1 MCQMFSLLLHN
12 KYYKLLQCLPVDYA
26 PILGKSNYFLSLPH
40 KLMKSSLG
48 KKIKKTFCSISFFLC
63 PHLLLCDG
71 RSVIMRSGFF
81 TRKTSVGSLYFLMY
95 FPPLSLKRPMVF
107 TVSGCGAWKKKKK
120 KKKKANQCWWD
131 HCRGGGGVLHLHIQK
146 TQTQT
151 HWKTANFLLSWKAA
165 DRWKKTYTYYQK
177 KKKKNPHP
185 LPIMCLFRLWWKY
198 FRFYLHSPPFKK
210 KRKEIEKSEAVLY
223 FEDCE

>member
-120 KKKKANQCWWD
+120 KKKKQNSSGENTAGEVVGCCICIFKRHKPKHTERRPIFSLAEKQ
-131 HCRGGGGVLHLHIQK
+131 
-146 TQTQT
+146 QTGERRPT
-151 HWKTANFLLSWKAA
+151 PIT
-165 DRWKKTYTYYQK
+165 K
-177 KKKKNPHP
+177 KKKKKILTPYP
-185 LPIMCLFRLWWKY
+185 
-198 FRFYLHSPPFKK
+198 
-210 KRKEIEKSEAVLY
+210 
-223 FEDCE
+223 